1 MHPDPVF
8 LKRESEMLASASPSF
23 VISKI
28 KTSNIFFIVNFDY
41 ARSLNLRL
49 MRTLGV
55 ERSSEKICYV
65 LIPLFTNILA
75 LKKLLQIKTVM
86 SVPVH
91 TTNLRP

>member
-1 MHPDPVF
+1 
-8 LKRESEMLASASPSF
+8 MLASGTSPSF

-28 KTSNIFFIVNFDY
+28 KTSNIFFIVSFDY

-65 LIPLFTNILA
+65 LVPLFTNILA
-75 LKKLLQIKTVM
+75 VKKLLQIKIQFLFA
-86 SVPVH
+86 
-91 TTNLRP
+91 N